1 MHENLQPIA
10 PKVGEM
16 LQSSKTGGPPATR
29 LSLDPD
35 KRNKTNNT
43 NIDPLPPEVYS
54 RSRQNSWPQHQQQ
67 NSLTST
73 AATKFPDLDGSDKI
87 PACNSNDKTR
97 ARNSNDKTPVRDSD
111 DKTPALSI
119 IRKCGPQRSSYRC
132 TAI

>member
-73 AATKFPDLDGSDKI
+73 AATKFL
-87 PACNSNDKTR
+87 PAIATTKL
-97 ARNSNDKTPVRDSD
+97 V
-111 DKTPALSI
+111 PA
-119 IRKCGPQRSSYRC
+119 
-132 TAI
+132 TATTKLLFATATTKLLPSP